1 MKRPSWLTLLLL
13 LPLFLF
19 TAQCSRKPS
28 EPDRPKIYLLGLDGL
43 SWEMLDP
50 LIAKGELPL
59 FARLKRE
66 GSWGRLKTFKPTLSA
81 VVWTSIATGRSMVEH
96 GIVDWTYV
104 ASKGLHL
111 PYTASERRVPA
122 LWEFFNLYGRS
133 STVLHWFVSY
143 PPDPVAGRIVSDSF
157 PPALV
162 TILGGARPSRFVST
176 VHPQSEYWPLVRR
189 AEELK
194 KSGEWEYGKMSTRA
208 NLPDYYELYRKT
220 MGKDPAQAPVLKGW
234 PQFLLYERLL
244 DEEVDLYLPKNKD
257 DLFFVYSHL
266 PDTFLH
272 FGTYYLEK
280 EYRNYVEETVMAKP
294 IPSREEGREFDR
306 RMADLLLPVLKYREA
321 TLAKIL
327 ARVEE
332 ENAYLVVVSDH
343 GFALSPRGYTHQNLP
358 EEMDPPSGMVL
369 LFGPGIRKG
378 QEIQNGSVLDV
389 APTILTMAGLPV
401 DRKMEG
407 KVWLQAFVK
416 PPEMKF
422 RSYPPRKKGA
432 AGKAEDLDKKRIE
445 DLKSLGYL

>member
-1 MKRPSWLTLLLL
+1 
-13 LPLFLF
+13 
-19 TAQCSRKPS
+19 
-28 EPDRPKIYLLGLDGL
+28 
-43 SWEMLDP
+43 
-50 LIAKGELPL
+50 
-59 FARLKRE
+59 
-66 GSWGRLKTFKPTLSA
+66 
-81 VVWTSIATGRSMVEH
+81 
-96 GIVDWTYV
+96 
-104 ASKGLHL
+104 
-111 PYTASERRVPA
+111 
-122 LWEFFNLYGRS
+122 
-133 STVLHWFVSY
+133 
-143 PPDPVAGRIVSDSF
+143 
-157 PPALV
+157 
-162 TILGGARPSRFVST
+162 
-176 VHPQSEYWPLVRR
+176 
-189 AEELK
+189 
-194 KSGEWEYGKMSTRA
+194 
-208 NLPDYYELYRKT
+208 
-220 MGKDPAQAPVLKGW
+220 
-234 PQFLLYERLL
+234 
-244 DEEVDLYLPKNKD
+244 
-257 DLFFVYSHL
+257 
-266 PDTFLH
+266 
-272 FGTYYLEK
+272 
-280 EYRNYVEETVMAKP
+280 
-294 IPSREEGREFDR
+294 
-306 RMADLLLPVLKYREA
+306 MADLLLPVLKYREA